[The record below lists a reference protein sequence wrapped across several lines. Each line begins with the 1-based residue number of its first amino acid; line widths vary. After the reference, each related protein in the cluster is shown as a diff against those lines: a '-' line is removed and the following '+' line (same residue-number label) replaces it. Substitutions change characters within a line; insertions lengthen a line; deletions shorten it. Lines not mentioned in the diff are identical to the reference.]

1 MLVSLPPGLGA
12 PIWVGRGERVT
23 GDGGE
28 LFVGDVVAVDGIRP
42 GPFGPVDGAGVPP
55 GGAPPPPPD
64 NGAVG
69 GTVAAGSGRGGMDGR
84 LGMVTPRAPVT
95 PLVAP
100 VIVGRRELSPEAS
113 ADWVATPVKTTVA
126 RWLAPFDTTVSPVK
140 DAFGGS
146 LAPLQRSTAPTIGPD
161 GAGATAV
168 GVEGEVPDDAWRCNR
183 SGQFEAAYVLA
194 TARFC
199 GDGATEPEEATA
211 VAERATMATA
221 PMVFGRCHHP
231 GVVCLFATMS
241 ECSTLSKST
250 PSPSDLPP
258 VRPRWRV
265 S

>member
-1 MLVSLPPGLGA
+1 MP
-12 PIWVGRGERVT
+12 

-28 LFVGDVVAVDGIRP
+28 LFVGDVVAVDGVRP

-146 LAPLQRSTAPTIGPD
+146 LAPLQRSTAPTIGPA

-199 GDGATEPEEATA
+199 GDGATEPEEAAA

-231 GVVCLFATMS
+231 GVVGLFATMS

-258 VRPRWRV
+258 VRPRWRA
-265 S
+265 SSWQTPQSSFLRETNDRR